1 MREEQ
6 QNGSTWWYHV
16 IAILVIIAW
25 GASFPCTRLLLD
37 AGITPTE
44 IFVYRSAIAYL
55 GLLIFSRFKVS
66 IWSWH
71 DELLAILCGL
81 TGGALYFV
89 LQNIALKLTL
99 LSDVVIVIAV
109 NPLLTTILAA
119 IFLKEEH
126 FSWKILLSS
135 MVAFA
140 GVAVV
145 TFRDGFVWGNG
156 LLGNLLAF
164 LAALSW
170 AVYCIIL
177 KRVQGRHSTLS
188 ITRKVML
195 YGTLCAL
202 PVIFL
207 EPRTPLET
215 LLRSDV
221 LLNMLFLALVC
232 SMAAFFIWNLVIKKI
247 GAIRSSNY
255 LYLDPIVSIVMGV
268 IVLNERVGMVA
279 VIGCALVLI
288 GVIFVEK
295 ASTKNIPS
303 KNIKQ

>member
-1 MREEQ
+1 MSIEKK
-6 QNGSTWWYHV
+6 NNNWWYHV

-37 AGITPTE
+37 AGISPTE

-55 GLLIFSRFKVS
+55 GLLVFSRFKIS
-66 IWSWH
+66 YWGWK
-71 DELLAILCGL
+71 DEALAVLCGL
-81 TGGALYFV
+81 TGGAMYFV

-119 IFLKEEH
+119 IFLKDEH
-126 FSWKILLSS
+126 FSLKVLLGSL
-135 MVAFA
+135 VAFA

-145 TFRDGFVWGNG
+145 TFRDGFVWGDG
-156 LLGNLLAF
+156 LLGNVLAF

-170 AVYCIIL
+170 AFYCIIL

-195 YGTLCAL
+195 YGTICAI
-202 PVIFL
+202 PVMFF
-207 EPRTPLET
+207 EPTTPIST
-215 LLRSDV
+215 LLRTDV
-221 LLNMLFLALVC
+221 LFNMLFLALVC

-255 LYLDPIVSIVMGV
+255 LYLDPIVSIIMGV
-268 IVLNERVGMVA
+268 ILLNERVGIVA
-279 VIGCALVLI
+279 VVGCALVLL
-288 GVIFVEK
+288 GVILVEK
-295 ASTKNIPS
+295 ASTKKSQPKI
-303 KNIKQ
+303 IKQ